1 MNKRELR
8 ALKQEMQE
16 PAVAVSGYRACSI
29 GFGFGVESFY
39 GGGGGS
45 VGHDKTMQT
54 CNVGKSSRV
63 CVILSRV

>member
-45 VGHDKTMQT
+45 VGHAKPCKHATLE
-54 CNVGKSSRV
+54 NPPE
-63 CVILSRV
+63 CV